1 MEIEAPKNTEFFEE
15 FFPLLPFLIC
25 TTQEGNIISMGQSLQ
40 KSLGVNYIGYNIEEV
55 FNFQRPSDW
64 KSLPDNNLARLII
77 FLQEKRT
84 LLSFKGQALRHSNG
98 NIFIALNPLISA
110 NSQIKDFNLSIG
122 DFPVFDTI
130 AEYLFLRQT
139 NSNGLR
145 EATILN
151 DALLEKNKAL
161 EKARVELSQINASL
175 ESKVEERTRELE
187 IQMQSLELSK
197 KEIEIKSQEL
207 QSTLEKLKRAQ
218 FEIVSKEKM
227 SMLGQLVSGIAH
239 EINTP
244 LGSIKGAAFNLNQTI
259 EFIMNSAA
267 SNIGKTHLSVVQE
280 LFIKGERKEFLP
292 TEIYDKS
299 KLLGIK
305 IKEAFPHI
313 NNTNLF
319 ATKLLDSGIDDINHP
334 FVQYISC
341 IHDHH
346 AVLDLTSE
354 LNQLYQEL
362 STIEIAAERAS
373 KVVNALKTYVHTDI
387 HSKNTEFNLKQQVD
401 SVILLFLNATRRGVC
416 IKNNIAENIRIVGN
430 ADQLTQ
436 VWTNLVSN
444 AIHAINGAGHI
455 SFEARIENNQILIEV
470 SNDGPRIPENH
481 LASIFE
487 PFFTTKER
495 GIGTGLGL
503 NIIQK
508 IVEHHKGQILC
519 ISNEEKTTFR
529 IILPLVLNPS
539 S

>member
-1 MEIEAPKNTEFFEE
+1 MEIDALKQTDFIEE
-15 FFPLLPFLIC
+15 FFPFLPFLIS
-25 TTQEGNIISMGQSLQ
+25 TNQDGDILSMGTSLQ
-40 KSLGVNYIGYNIEEV
+40 KSIGANYVGYNIEEI

-64 KSLPDNNLARLII
+64 KSLPEENLSKLII

-84 LLSFKGQALRHSNG
+84 LLAFKGQALRHSNG
-98 NIFIALNPLISA
+98 NIYLAINPLISA
-110 NSQIKDFNLSIG
+110 NSQIRDFNLSIG

-151 DALLEKNKAL
+151 DNLLEKNKAL
-161 EKARVELSQINASL
+161 EKARIELSETNASL
-175 ESKVEERTRELE
+175 ETKVEERTRELE
-187 IQMQSLELSK
+187 IQMKSLELSK
-197 KEIEIKSQEL
+197 KEIERKSTEL

-244 LGSIKGAAFNLNQTI
+244 LGSIKAAAFNLNQTI
-259 EFIMNSAA
+259 EFFMQSAA
-267 SNIGKTHLSVVQE
+267 STIGKTHLSVVQE
-280 LFIKGERKEFLP
+280 LFIDGERKDILP
-292 TEIYDKS
+292 TEIFDKS
-299 KLLGIK
+299 KALSLI
-305 IKEAFPHI
+305 IQKEFPHI
-313 NNTNLF
+313 SNPSSF
-319 ATKLLDSGIDDINHP
+319 ATKLLDSGIDDTNHP
-334 FVQYISC
+334 FVQYVSSIEDS
-341 IHDHH
+341 HL
-346 AVLDLTSE
+346 VLDLTSE
-354 LNQLYQEL
+354 LNQLYQGL
-362 STIEIAAERAS
+362 ATIEIAAERAS

-387 HSKNTEFNLKQQVD
+387 HSKNTQFNLKNQVD
-401 SVILLFLNATRRGVC
+401 SVILLFLNATRRGVT
-416 IKNNIAENIRIVGN
+416 IKNNIPENINLSGN

-444 AIHAINGAGHI
+444 AIHAINGNGNI
-455 SFEARIENNQILIEV
+455 SFEAKIENTKIQIDVL
-470 SNDGPRIPENH
+470 NDGPRIPEDQ
-481 LASIFE
+481 LTSIFE

-519 ISNEEKTTFR
+519 FSNDEKTTFR
-529 IILPLVLNPS
+529 IILPLAFES
-539 S
+539 

>member
-1 MEIEAPKNTEFFEE
+1 MEIDVVKHTDLIEE
-15 FFPLLPFLIC
+15 FFPFLPFLLC
-25 TTQEGNIISMGQSLQ
+25 ADQEGVIISMGHSLQ
-40 KSLGVNYIGYNIEEV
+40 KSIGADYAGYNIEEI

-64 KSLPDNNLARLII
+64 KSLPDDNLAKLII

-84 LLSFKGQALRHSNG
+84 QLAFKGQALRHSNG
-98 NIFIALNPLISA
+98 NIYLALNPLISA

-145 EATILN
+145 EATVLN
-151 DALLEKNKAL
+151 DTLIEKNKAL
-161 EKARVELSQINASL
+161 EKARIELSQTNASL
-175 ESKVEERTRELE
+175 ESKVEERTRQLE

-197 KEIEIKSQEL
+197 KEIERKSQEL
-207 QSTLEKLKRAQ
+207 QYTLEKLKRAQ

-244 LGSIKGAAFNLNQTI
+244 LGSIKAAAFNLNQTI
-259 EFIMNSAA
+259 EFIMQSAA

-280 LFIKGERKEFLP
+280 LFINGDRKDILP
-292 TEIYDKS
+292 TEIFDKS
-299 KLLGIK
+299 KVLSAKLQ
-305 IKEAFPHI
+305 ESFPHI
-313 NNTNLF
+313 TNPNSF

-334 FVQYISC
+334 FVQYVSC
-341 IHDHH
+341 IEDYHLL
-346 AVLDLTSE
+346 LDLTSE
-354 LNQLYQEL
+354 LNLLYQGL

-387 HSKNTEFNLKQQVD
+387 HSKNTEFNLKHQVD
-401 SVILLFLNATRRGVC
+401 SVILLFLNATRRGVS
-416 IKNNIAENIRIVGN
+416 IKNNISDNITLVGN

-444 AIHAINGAGHI
+444 AIHAINGTGHI
-455 SFEARIENNQILIEV
+455 SFEARIENDQIVIDV
-470 SNDGPRIPENH
+470 SNDGPRIPEDQQ
-481 LASIFE
+481 ASIFE

-529 IILPLVLNPS
+529 IILPIVLNPS
-539 S
+539 R